1 MRTEEITNR
10 EIRSANL
17 HIFGKCNYQCE
28 HCFDRCLT
36 PNYMRPKDWRGHLD
50 YLKSIGIEKI
60 NLAGGEPTLYPFL
73 EEMVDLL
80 NSYGFKI
87 SIVSNGSCID
97 EDFLIRYQG
106 RISWIGLSID
116 SPDEEDEVL
125 VGRHRKGLK
134 HIEHIISVSELA
146 HRYGYKVKLNITVIR
161 RSWNKDFR
169 PLLSTIGAER
179 VKVFRPLTLKGAN
192 DDIPDTWSIT
202 DEHFEHFRKAHQ
214 NVEHIVFEDNVD
226 MVSSYLMFDP
236 MGRWMV
242 DSGYEKRFKEFGAI
256 LREGLDSEVD
266 KERYYARNA
275 VYDW

>member
-1 MRTEEITNR
+1 MRTEENTNR
-10 EIRSANL
+10 MIRSANL
-17 HIFGKCNYQCE
+17 HIFGKCNYHCE

-36 PNYMRPKDWRGHLD
+36 PNYMRPKDWKEHLD
-50 YLKSIGIEKI
+50 YLKSIGVEKI

-80 NSYGFKI
+80 NSYGFKV

-116 SPDEEDEVL
+116 SPDEDDEIL
-125 VGRHRKGLK
+125 IGRHCKGLK
-134 HIEHIISVSELA
+134 HIENIISVSELA
-146 HRYGYKVKLNITVIR
+146 HRYGYKVKLNITVVR

-169 PLLSTIGAER
+169 PLLSKIGAER
-179 VKVFRPLTLKGAN
+179 VKVFRALTLKGAN
-192 DDIPDTWSIT
+192 DDIPDVWSIT
-202 DEHFEHFRKAHQ
+202 DEQFEYFRKAHKD
-214 NVEHIVFEDNVD
+214 VEHIVFEDNAD
-226 MVSSYLMFDP
+226 MVSSYLMFEP

-242 DSGYEKRFKEFGAI
+242 DKGYEKRFKEFGAI

-266 KERYYARNA
+266 KDRYYARNA